1 MKVGIDT
8 FGCNHGQSGIGS
20 YLTSLINE
28 LQNVEDI
35 SFELFGEE
43 SDRLSFIPAGGNVT
57 FHGLNVGQKKSH
69 RTWHQIKIDTLA
81 FKQHYDVIL
90 YPAGSQVIPLFQRV
104 PGIAVVNYVL
114 SDLFRGHKN
123 PFFKFAHI
131 TALKQTTAIIASSQF
146 IRKDLISLGI
156 NPEKIEVIHHGIDH
170 SRFYPHTEI
179 EGDTVLVKPF
189 SIKRPFI
196 IYASRLQTADKK
208 HVELIKAFTIFKKQ
222 TSLPHRLVLA
232 GDEGRY
238 SDAVR
243 KAAAASEFASD
254 IFITGYFPHEHF
266 PELYSCAD
274 ACIFPSVTEGVG
286 LPVIEA
292 MASGIPVACAKA
304 GSLPEI
310 AGDCAYYFN
319 SDDIEEL
326 AAAIGT
332 VVTDSKVR
340 EKLIKAGFEWTK
352 RFSWEKT
359 AARTV
364 EVIRQVYSQ
373 RNH

>member
-28 LQNVEDI
+28 LQNVTDI

-43 SDRLSFIPAGGNVT
+43 SDRLTFIPAGGKVT
-57 FHGLNVGQKKSH
+57 FFGLNVEQKKSR
-69 RTWHQIKIDTLA
+69 RTWHQVKIDSLA
-81 FKQHYDVIL
+81 SRQHYDAIL
-90 YPAGSQVIPLFQRV
+90 YPAGSEVIPLFQHV
-104 PGIAVVNYVL
+104 PGIAVVNNVL
-114 SDLFRGHKN
+114 SDLFRANRN
-123 PFFKFAHI
+123 PFLRFAHI
-131 TALKQTTAIIASSQF
+131 TALKRTKAIIASSQY
-146 IRKDLISLGI
+146 IRKDLVSLGI
-156 NPEKIEVIHHGIDH
+156 KAEKIEVVHHGIDH
-170 SRFYPHTEI
+170 SHFYPHTEFMDESVPI
-179 EGDTVLVKPF
+179 KPF

-196 IYASRLQTADKK
+196 IYASRLQNAEKK
-208 HVELIKAFTIFKKQ
+208 HVELIKGFSLFKKK

-232 GDEGRY
+232 GDEGGY
-238 SDAVR
+238 SDEVR
-243 KAAAASEFASD
+243 KAAAASEYASD
-254 IFITGYFPHEHF
+254 IFLTGYFPHEHL

-310 AGDCAYYFN
+310 AGDCAFYFN
-319 SDDIEEL
+319 PDDEEET
-326 AAAIGT
+326 AAAINT
-332 VVTDSKVR
+332 VVTDAKVR
-340 EKLIKAGFEWTK
+340 DRLLKAGFEWTK

-364 EVIRQVYSQ
+364 DVIRKVLEK
-373 RNH
+373 

>member
-8 FGCNHGQSGIGS
+8 FGCNHGHSGIGS
-20 YLTSLINE
+20 YLISLINE
-28 LQNVEDI
+28 LQNVDDI

-43 SDRLSFIPAGGNVT
+43 ADRLSFIPAGGKVT
-57 FHGLNVGQKKSH
+57 FHGLNAGQGRSH
-69 RTWHQIKIDTLA
+69 RTWHQVKIDTLA
-81 FKQHYDVIL
+81 LKQHYDVIF
-90 YPAGSQVIPLFQRV
+90 YPAGSEVIPLFQHV
-104 PGIAVVNYVL
+104 PGVAVVNNVL
-114 SDLFRGHKN
+114 SDLFRTNRN
-123 PFFKFAHI
+123 PFLKFAHI
-131 TALKQTTAIIASSQF
+131 TALKRTDAIIASSQF

-170 SRFYPHTEI
+170 SHFYPHTEF
-179 EGDTVLVKPF
+179 EDDTVPIKPF

-196 IYASRLQTADKK
+196 IYASRLQNAEKK
-208 HVELIKAFTIFKKQ
+208 HVELIKAFSLFKKQ

-232 GDEGRY
+232 GDEGDY
-238 SDAVR
+238 SDEVR
-243 KAAAASEFASD
+243 KAASESEFASD
-254 IFITGYFPHEHF
+254 IFITGYFPHEHL

-292 MASGIPVACAKA
+292 MATGIPVACAKA

-319 SDDIEEL
+319 PDDIEET
-326 AAAIGT
+326 ANAINT
-332 VVTDSKVR
+332 VITDTKVR
-340 EKLIKAGFEWTK
+340 ERLLKGGFEWTK

-364 EVIRQVYSQ
+364 EVLRQVYSQ
-373 RNH
+373 RSS

>member
-8 FGCNHGQSGIGS
+8 FGCDHGHSGVGS
-20 YLTSLINE
+20 YLMALINE

-43 SDRLSFIPAGGNVT
+43 SDRLSFIPAGGKVT
-57 FHGLNVGQKKSH
+57 FYGLNVNQKKSH
-69 RTWHQIKIDTLA
+69 RTWHQIKIDSIA
-81 FKQHYDVIL
+81 GKQHYDAIL
-90 YPAGSQVIPLFQRV
+90 YPAGSEVIPLFQHV
-104 PGIAVVNYVL
+104 PGIAVVNSVL
-114 SDLFRGHKN
+114 SDLFRGSRN
-123 PFFKFAHI
+123 PFLKFAHI
-131 TALKQTTAIIASSQF
+131 TALKRTKAIIASSQF

-170 SRFYPHTEI
+170 SRFYPRAELVD
-179 EGDTVLVKPF
+179 ETVLIKPF

-196 IYASRLQTADKK
+196 IYASRLQNAEKK
-208 HVELIKAFTIFKKQ
+208 HVELIKAFSVFKKQ
-222 TSLPHRLVLA
+222 TGLPHRLVLA
-232 GDEGRY
+232 GDEGDY

-292 MASGIPVACAKA
+292 MATGIPVACAKA

-310 AGDCAYYFN
+310 AGDCANYFN
-319 SDDIEEL
+319 PDDIEDM
-326 AAAIGT
+326 AAAIT
-332 VVTDSKVR
+332 AVVTDAKVR
-340 EKLIKAGFEWTK
+340 DKLIKAGFEWTK

-359 AARTV
+359 AARTL
-364 EVIRQVYSQ
+364 EIIRKILAK
-373 RNH
+373 